1 MRTTDARIGVVGATG
16 VVGAVTLELLAERG
30 FSDVRAYASS
40 RSAGSDVGYGGGSLR
55 VEEATPER
63 LAADGLDLCFFSV
76 GTGPSSG
83 WFRRQRKQ
91 VRRASTSRMPSG
103 SLKESRSLSRG

>member
-1 MRTTDARIGVVGATG
+1 MPTTDARIGVVGATG
-16 VVGAVTLELLAERG
+16 VVGTVTLELLAERG

-63 LAADGLDLCFFSV
+63 LAGDGS
-76 GTGPSSG
+76 
-83 WFRRQRKQ
+83 
-91 VRRASTSRMPSG
+91 
-103 SLKESRSLSRG
+103 